1 MGIFQSVHVAIYDS
15 KTFKRLA
22 RELNP
27 NGTFL
32 MNINTKFQCISNVKK
47 LVKIQFEGGQLVS
60 QASST
65 LNHLTRVDPYA
76 RAC

>member
-47 LVKIQFEGGQLVS
+47 FSLLK
-60 QASST
+60 
-65 LNHLTRVDPYA
+65 
-76 RAC
+76 